1 MATPVIMPRQGQ
13 SVESCII
20 AKWNKNKG
28 DTVEIGDVLFSYET
42 DKASFEETAKVGG
55 TLLDIFFE
63 EGDDVPC
70 LLNVCVI
77 GNPGEDTSEFK
88 PASDDDEAPAQA
100 AAEEAAPVA
109 AAPAQAAPAATTVSG
124 DMKISPRARNLAEK
138 SCANLNLAQ
147 ATGPHGRIIE
157 RDVERLIAEGK
168 ISTYAAADAYAGASA
183 DIAGSGVGGRVTVAD
198 MAAPASAAPAAM
210 AASDLPEF
218 EEVKNSNI
226 RKVIAKSMHTSLST
240 MAQLTFNTTFDATA
254 ILNYR
259 KILKEQGEAY
269 GMEKVTLNDMI
280 LFAVSRVLLNHKV
293 LNSYFADDKMTIFN
307 NVHLGVATDTARG
320 LMVPTVFYAN
330 RMSLKE
336 ISDKAKEVC
345 SSCRDGACSPD
356 ILKGGTFT
364 VSNLGNMGVESFTP
378 VINPPQCAILGV
390 CSVTKRVREVNGELK
405 LYPAMGLSLTF
416 DHRAVDGAPVAR
428 FLKELCTALENFTM
442 LLGA

>member
-28 DTVEIGDVLFSYET
+28 DAVEIGDVLFSYET

-77 GNPGEDTSEFK
+77 GNPGEDVSEFK
-88 PASDDDEAPAQA
+88 PASDDDDAAPAAEA
-100 AAEEAAPVA
+100 APAVVEAAPVA
-109 AAPAQAAPAATTVSG
+109 EAALVATAVSG

-157 RDVERLIAEGK
+157 RDVERLFAEGK
-168 ISTYAAADAYAGASA
+168 ISTYAAADAYAGASQ
-183 DIAGSGVGGRVTVAD
+183 DIAGSGVGGRVTISDLAVPVAA
-198 MAAPASAAPAAM
+198 AAPIAGVD
-210 AASDLPEF
+210 SDVPEF

-240 MAQLTFNTTFDATA
+240 MAQLTFNTSFDATA

-269 GMEKVTLNDMI
+269 GMDKVTLNDMI

-330 RMSLKE
+330 KMSLKE

-345 SSCRDGACSPD
+345 GACRDGACSPD
-356 ILKGGTFT
+356 LLKGGTFT

-416 DHRAVDGAPVAR
+416 DHRGVDGAPVAR
-428 FLKELCTALENFTM
+428 FLKEL
-442 LLGA
+442 

>member
-55 TLLDIFFE
+55 TLLEIFFE

-77 GNPGEDTSEFK
+77 GNPGEDVSEFK
-88 PASDDDEAPAQA
+88 PASDEEEAEEAAAPAEEKA
-100 AAEEAAPVA
+100 APVVEAAPVA
-109 AAPAQAAPAATTVSG
+109 TTVGG
-124 DMKISPRARNLAEK
+124 DMKISPRARHLAER

-147 ATGPHGRIIE
+147 ATGPNGRIIE

-168 ISTYAAADAYAGASA
+168 ISTYAAQDAYAASSA
-183 DIAGSGVGGRVTVAD
+183 DVVGSGVGGRVTVAD
-198 MAAPASAAPAAM
+198 MAAPAAAQIAPAAI
-210 AASDLPEF
+210 ASDVPEF

-240 MAQLTFNTTFDATA
+240 MAQLTFNTSFDATA
-254 ILNYR
+254 LLNYR
-259 KILKEQGEAY
+259 KMLKEQGEAY

-280 LFAVSRVLLNHKV
+280 LYAVSRVLLNHKV

-320 LMVPTVFYAN
+320 LMVPTIFYAN

-336 ISDKAKEVC
+336 ISDQAKNVC
-345 SSCRDGACSPD
+345 GACRDGACSPD

>member
-55 TLLDIFFE
+55 TMLDIFFE

-77 GNPGEDTSEFK
+77 GNPGEDVSEFK
-88 PASDDDEAPAQA
+88 PASEDDDAPAAPAAEAAPA
-100 AAEEAAPVA
+100 AAQVVEAAPVA
-109 AAPAQAAPAATTVSG
+109 TAVSG

-147 ATGPHGRIIE
+147 ASGPHGRIIE

-198 MAAPASAAPAAM
+198 MAAPVSAVPAAM
-210 AASDLPEF
+210 ADSDVPEF

-240 MAQLTFNTTFDATA
+240 MAQLTFNTSFDATA

-293 LNSYFADDKMTIFN
+293 LNSYFADDKF
-307 NVHLGVATDTARG
+307 
-320 LMVPTVFYAN
+320 
-330 RMSLKE
+330 
-336 ISDKAKEVC
+336 
-345 SSCRDGACSPD
+345 
-356 ILKGGTFT
+356 
-364 VSNLGNMGVESFTP
+364 
-378 VINPPQCAILGV
+378 Q
-390 CSVTKRVREVNGELK
+390 
-405 LYPAMGLSLTF
+405 
-416 DHRAVDGAPVAR
+416 
-428 FLKELCTALENFTM
+428 
-442 LLGA
+442 